1 MALYVTSLPRT
12 FRKAVFT
19 GALKEPEQ
27 AWRFLEIPNSTQ
39 LKGERRE
46 DMCCVVQNQNE
57 TTWRIIPGSK

>member
-1 MALYVTSLPRT
+1 MLLHLPRT

-39 LKGERRE
+39 LKGEKKGRYP
-46 DMCCVVQNQNE
+46 
-57 TTWRIIPGSK
+57 PGN